1 MLASYD
7 LCSCDDDCLV
17 CSMTR
22 TFSPPV
28 PPPPTQ
34 RPKKSDKWTQ
44 DRKQRHKLSC
54 RNKSRLS
61 LQDKMDIVSL
71 FYSTMPSSSTQVVT
85 QSSIAKMYGKS
96 RSAICKVLKSK
107 QVEALLRK
115 VVMAGQGLPAG
126 VMGRER
132 WSEAEALREAEMPRV
147 KKEEGAEESTTRAYT
162 EAYELC
168 DSGRSDL

>member
-1 MLASYD
+1 M
-7 LCSCDDDCLV
+7 
-17 CSMTR
+17 
-22 TFSPPV
+22 FESPPSL
-28 PPPPTQ
+28 PR

-54 RNKSRLS
+54 RNTSRLS
-61 LQDKMDIVSL
+61 LQN
-71 FYSTMPSSSTQVVT
+71 
-85 QSSIAKMYGKS
+85 KMYGKS

-147 KKEEGAEESTTRAYT
+147 KKEEGAEESTLPYADT
-162 EAYELC
+162 YELC